1 MLAELVRVDVV
12 SNNLANSSTVGYKRD
27 QTVFR
32 SYPEVF
38 VYELK
43 KLQEPRPVGNLGT
56 GVFLDQIVTP
66 EISGSFIPSER
77 PLDIAVRNGYLVVNT
92 PSGERYTKNGQLLI
106 NSEGYLVTSDGY
118 RVLGTNGAIHI
129 AQGEPIISE
138 RGEVIIDNHILD
150 TLRIVIPQQGTSIQ
164 KIGNNLFNLN
174 ATPVPPYIEAY
185 ALESSNV
192 NTVREMVE
200 LISAYRAYES
210 NQKIIQAED
219 SITDK
224 LISDLGRF

>member
-1 MLAELVRVDVV
+1 MLAELARVDVV
-12 SNNLANSSTVGYKRD
+12 SNNLTNSSTVGYKRD

-43 KLQEPRPVGNLGT
+43 KFQEPRPVGNLGT
-56 GVFLDQIVTP
+56 GVFLDQIATP
-66 EISGSFIPSER
+66 DISGSFIPSSR
-77 PLDIAVRNGYLVVNT
+77 ALDIAVRNGYLVIET
-92 PSGERYTKNGQLLI
+92 PNGERYTKNGQLLI
-106 NSEGYLVTSDGY
+106 NSDGYLVTSDGY
-118 RVLGTNGAIHI
+118 RVLGINGPIRI
-129 AQGEPIISE
+129 AQGEPIISQ
-138 RGEVIIDNHILD
+138 RGEVILDNRVLD
-150 TLRIVIPQQGTSIQ
+150 TLRVVTPQQGAIQ
-164 KIGNNLFNLN
+164 KIGNNLLNFNS
-174 ATPVPPYIEAY
+174 TPVQPYIEAY

-210 NQKIIQAED
+210 NQKVIQAED
-219 SITDK
+219 SITDR